1 MKKLLLFAGIV
12 FFSAVSAMAQEA
24 PKADVFLGYQYV
36 RAPQEKNLN
45 GFNGSVSFNVN
56 NYLGLKADFGL
67 GAESDLKQ
75 YSYLFGPQVN
85 LRTDSK
91 LTPFAHALFGAI
103 TTDFDDFRGSKT
115 GFGMALGGGID
126 YKFSDKV
133 SLRAIQGDYVLARR
147 DGDNRSHTRISAGI
161 VFHIK

>member
-103 TTDFDDFRGSKT
+103 TTDFDDFR
-115 GFGMALGGGID
+115 
-126 YKFSDKV
+126 V
-133 SLRAIQGDYVLARR
+133 SLRAIQDDYVLARR